1 MQEFET
7 RVLNINIEEIVKK
20 LEELGA
26 TKVFETLQKRCTYD
40 FPGKRLLNEAR
51 EKGAEAW
58 VRIRDDGFGSVKMAY
73 KCHSNNKKLLPDC
86 TEVEF
91 EVPNM
96 EMPEAFLFSI
106 GMKKDQYVET
116 KRIRYELDDLQF
128 DIDTW
133 PKLQPF
139 LEIEGMSEA
148 RVLEGLIMLGFTTAD
163 TFQGHAGN
171 VYEKEGFNDWKDWPE
186 IKFDA

>member
-1 MQEFET
+1 MEEFET
-7 RVLNINIEEIVKK
+7 RVLDINVEDFVEK
-20 LEELGA
+20 LEGLGA
-26 TKVFETLQKRCTYD
+26 VRVFETWQKRCTYD
-40 FPGKRLLNEAR
+40 FPGKRLLNEAKER
-51 EKGAEAW
+51 GAEAW
-58 VRIRDDGFGSVKMAY
+58 VRVRDDGLGSVKMAY
-73 KCHSNNKKLLPDC
+73 KCHSNNHKLLPDC

-96 EMPEAFLFSI
+96 ELPEAFLISI

-133 PKLQPF
+133 PRLNPF
-139 LEIEGMSEA
+139 LEIEGSSES
-148 RVLEGLIMLGFTTAD
+148 RVLDGLTMLGFTKAE

-171 VYEKEGFNDWKDWPE
+171 VYEKEGFTDWKEWPE
-186 IKFDA
+186 IRFDS